1 MRALTRR
8 LSFAVLGAVLFGS
21 VAPVSAGERGDA
33 AKAETVAPYLY
44 QKSMNVFRRYQGDP
58 ARLFEFYG
66 SVLGFE
72 QLQTYDVGGGQK
84 VARFQIGPQQLKLT
98 TRTSDRTYQPAGVKA
113 ATGLRLLTFFF
124 PDEAALAKRLT
135 EHGFAAPVFKSV
147 NGETWTYAFVN
158 DPNGQPVEL
167 VVIPN
172 APKETYENIEVGL
185 TVSDIEASR
194 AFYRSFV
201 GLEELPPSEDPI
213 FGATVYPFR
222 NGTTVIN
229 LRSFGKNL
237 PADTGSGGIQYV
249 VTNVDPV
256 NDMAQQRHVTVE
268 EPLGAV
274 GAPGLR
280 MVWLNDPDGI
290 TNYFTETGQSRKA
303 QANVPSQ

>member
-1 MRALTRR
+1 MGISPL
-8 LSFAVLGAVLFGS
+8 
-21 VAPVSAGERGDA
+21 VSADEAGESA
-33 AKAETVAPYLY
+33 MPATVGPLLY
-44 QKSMNVFRRYQGDP
+44 QNSMNVFRRYQGDP

-98 TRTSDRTYQPAGVKA
+98 TRTSDRIYQPAGVKA

-147 NGETWTYAFVN
+147 EGEKWTYAFVN

-213 FGATVYPFR
+213 FGTTVYPFR
-222 NGTTVIN
+222 KGTTIIN

-256 NDMAQQRHVTVE
+256 NDMAQQRHITVE

-290 TNYFTETGQSRKA
+290 TNYFTETRQSRKA
-303 QANVPSQ
+303 LANGPSQ